1 MTPSPPY
8 LYDSDYWRRVFQI
21 NPASPG
27 NSPENLPFAPGDA
40 MAGVEN
46 ELQTAVLGD
55 STTVDLPVSIRESDF
70 FRNIR
75 KRAQSGESTG
85 KPASELDKY
94 LDDRDDNV
102 WENSWVRFPRQ
113 MLSSYAQQVLHID
126 LLSDKRCPESPQ
138 RTDVSRFVYSHR
150 RQEWVRVPVS
160 YLIKLSLADV
170 IGRCGRKIP
179 QIQSIGEK
187 LMKHFLSDNTS
198 PETYSFQP
206 VPLSLKTGMGQASAR
221 ETLKRYLLTHLLV
234 EYANQQFQ
242 LRLSGQETQIY
253 FAPHPPHRLRQLND
267 LIPDAAYRQLFMNPC
282 LSGWDK
288 GEKKHQY
295 MHLCHQVLSRSQ
307 LNAVTKLKD
316 AGIITSNLVVL
327 PNMSNISLANNG
339 THISLSSEKMGRM
352 MADPSSGF
360 GTVEEKYFGD
370 LVIKIVEHFL
380 PLFVNTYTADPY
392 RMDFWDF
399 HPEKA
404 LGFLA
409 HELDYTHLRMLWRRW
424 KKKAKLKAFGLI
436 SKWPMTPMGPL
447 KLDKALSRIFGLR
460 GDLVPDFRLI
470 DYLVCLLST
479 EQSPALNG
487 HPDNDVQLK
496 QNLANMG
503 VFDRRMALYLFY
515 RLRQYQS
522 MGFSGFE
529 GRYYSLFPR
538 FLKDMGPAVSLQQLI
553 TAFAC
558 QSIIDQKI
566 THRQIPDSPV
576 VESER
581 RQILF
586 GAAIGIPTFFVQK
599 QTANALMQS
608 ILKEVENTRPSRRYP
623 GYVRIH
629 NREYRKALIKILR
642 RDAAGLI
649 EMMQMKD
656 VLDDLES
663 RVQDPD
669 RHAASGRLIRG
680 VLDHAGARNPFKLS
694 GAEFNQ
700 AAETFYRTTLRKQH
714 LEEAMAVM
722 SEDCKNPDRPGAQ
735 DDPGKAVSQAINQK
749 PAAEFIAAVHDDV
762 VNDRIRLGELT
773 SLIHVLILQAGPLRE
788 KESSEP

>member
-1 MTPSPPY
+1 MNP
-8 LYDSDYWRRVFQI
+8 DSR
-21 NPASPG
+21 G
-27 NSPENLPFAPGDA
+27 NSLENLPFAPGDA
-40 MAGVEN
+40 AAGVEN

-55 STTVDLPVSIRESDF
+55 SSTVDLPISIRESDF
-70 FRNIR
+70 FRNLH
-75 KRAQSGESTG
+75 KRMHTGESTA

-94 LDDRDDNV
+94 LDERHEGV

-113 MLSSYAQQVLHID
+113 LLSRYAQQVLHID
-126 LLSDKRCPESPQ
+126 LLSDKCCPESQQ
-138 RTDVSRFVYSHR
+138 RSDISRFVYSHR
-150 RQEWVRVPVS
+150 QEEWLRIPVS

-170 IGRCGRKIP
+170 IGRCGRKTP
-179 QIQSIGEK
+179 QIQSIGEE

-206 VPLSLKTGMGQASAR
+206 VRLALKTGLGQASAR

-234 EYANQQFQ
+234 EYGNQQFQ
-242 LRLSGQETQIY
+242 LRLNGQETQIY
-253 FAPHPPHRLRQLND
+253 FAPHPPLRLRQLND
-267 LIPDAAYRQLFMNPC
+267 MIPDAAYRQLFMNPC
-282 LSGWDK
+282 LSGWDN
-288 GEKKHQY
+288 GEEKHQY

-307 LNAVTKLKD
+307 LNAVNKLKD
-316 AGIITSNLVVL
+316 AGIITTNLVVL

-380 PLFVNTYTADPY
+380 PLFVNTYSADPY

-424 KKKAKLKAFGLI
+424 KKKAKLKAFGYA
-436 SKWPMTPMGPL
+436 MTPMGPL
-447 KLDKALSRIFGLR
+447 KLDMALSRILGLR

-487 HPDNDVQLK
+487 LIGNDVRLK

-503 VFDRRMALYLFY
+503 VFDQRMALYLFY
-515 RLRQYQS
+515 RLRQYQT

-529 GRYYSLFPR
+529 GRYYSLFHG
-538 FLKDMGPAVSLQQLI
+538 FLKDMSPAVSLQQLI

-558 QSIIDQKI
+558 QSVIDQKI
-566 THRQIPDSPV
+566 THRHIPDTPV

-599 QTANALMQS
+599 QTSNVLMQS
-608 ILKEVENTRPSRRYP
+608 ILKEVEHTRQSRRYP
-623 GYVRIH
+623 GYIRVH
-629 NREYRKALIKILR
+629 NREYRKALVKMLR

-649 EMMQMKD
+649 EMMQMKEVISD
-656 VLDDLES
+656 LDNRIQE
-663 RVQDPD
+663 PD
-669 RHAASGRLIRG
+669 RYAASGRLTRDI
-680 VLDHAGARNPFKLS
+680 LDHVGARTPFKLS
-694 GAEFNQ
+694 GTEFNQ

-714 LEEAMAVM
+714 LEEALAVV
-722 SEDCKNPDRPGAQ
+722 SEDCKKPDPAGQVELETAALQTTRH
-735 DDPGKAVSQAINQK
+735 K
-749 PAAEFIAAVHDDV
+749 PLAEFLAGVHYGV
-762 VNDRIRLGELT
+762 LNDQIRLDDLT
-773 SLIHVLILQAGPLRE
+773 SLIHILILLARPE
-788 KESSEP
+788 KTKKETP

>member
-1 MTPSPPY
+1 MTTPSHPF
-8 LYDSDYWRRVFQI
+8 LYDTGYWRQVFQL

-27 NSPENLPFAPGDA
+27 NTLENIPFTPGDA
-40 MAGVEN
+40 AAGVEN
-46 ELQTAVLGD
+46 ELQTAVTGS
-55 STTVDLPVSIRESDF
+55 STTVDLPISIRESDF
-70 FRNIR
+70 FRNMH
-75 KRAQSGESTG
+75 KRIHSGESSG
-85 KPASELDKY
+85 KPASELEKY
-94 LDDRDDNV
+94 LDDRHADV

-113 MLSSYAQQVLHID
+113 LLNSYAQQVLNTD
-126 LLSDKRCPESPQ
+126 LLSDKQRPESQP
-138 RTDVSRFVYSHR
+138 RSDVSRFVYSHC
-150 RQEWVRVPVS
+150 QEEWLRIPVS

-170 IGRCGRKIP
+170 IGRCGKKIP
-179 QIQSIGEK
+179 QIWSIGEK
-187 LMKHFLSDNTS
+187 LMNHFLSDNTS

-206 VPLSLKTGMGQASAR
+206 VQLSLTTGMGQASAR

-234 EYANQQFQ
+234 EYGNQQFQ
-242 LRLSGQETQIY
+242 LRLNGQETQIY
-253 FAPHPPHRLRQLND
+253 FAPHPPQRLRRLND

-282 LSGWDK
+282 LSGWDQ
-288 GEKKHQY
+288 GEEKHQY

-380 PLFVNTYTADPY
+380 PLFVNTYSADPY

-424 KKKAKLKAFGLI
+424 KKKAKLKTFGYA
-436 SKWPMTPMGPL
+436 MTPMGPL
-447 KLDKALSRIFGLR
+447 KLDMALSWILGLR

-487 HPDNDVQLK
+487 QIGNDFQLK

-503 VFDRRMALYLFY
+503 VFDQRMSLYLFY
-515 RLRQYQS
+515 RLRQYQT

-529 GRYYSLFPR
+529 GRYYSLFHR
-538 FLKDMGPAVSLQQLI
+538 FSKDMGPAVSLQQLI

-566 THRQIPDSPV
+566 THRHIPDSPV

-599 QTANALMQS
+599 QTPNALMQS
-608 ILKEVENTRPSRRYP
+608 ILKEVKHTRQSRRYP
-623 GYVRIH
+623 GYIRIH
-629 NREYRKALIKILR
+629 NREYRKALVKMLR

-656 VLDDLES
+656 VLDDLEN
-663 RVQDPD
+663 RIMDPEH
-669 RHAASGRLIRG
+669 HAASGRLTRDI
-680 VLDHAGARNPFKLS
+680 LDHAGAKTPFKLS
-694 GAEFNQ
+694 GSEFNQ

-714 LEEAMAVM
+714 LEEALTVL
-722 SEDCKNPDRPGAQ
+722 SETCKNLNQADTQ
-735 DDPGKAVSQAINQK
+735 DELGKTVLQAIHQR
-749 PAAEFIAAVHDDV
+749 PVAEFLAGVHDGV
-762 VNDRIRLGELT
+762 LNDRIRLDDLT
-773 SLIHVLILQAGPLRE
+773 SLIQILILLALPEMAE
-788 KESSEP
+788 KKASPP

>member
-1 MTPSPPY
+1 MTMPSPSF
-8 LYDSDYWRRVFQI
+8 LYDAGYWRRVFQL

-27 NSPENLPFAPGDA
+27 NSLENMPFAPGDA
-40 MAGVEN
+40 AAGVEN
-46 ELQTAVLGD
+46 ELQTAVIGN
-55 STTVDLPVSIRESDF
+55 STTVDLPISIRESDF
-70 FRNIR
+70 FKNIH
-75 KRAQSGESTG
+75 KRVHTGESTG
-85 KPASELDKY
+85 KLSSELEKY
-94 LDDRDDNV
+94 LDDGPGV

-113 MLSSYAQQVLHID
+113 LLSRYAQQVLKID
-126 LLSDKRCPESPQ
+126 LLSDKRCPESGQ
-138 RTDVSRFVYSHR
+138 RTDVSRFVYSHH
-150 RQEWVRVPVS
+150 QEEWLRIPVS
-160 YLIKLSLADV
+160 YLIKLSMADV
-170 IGRCGRKIP
+170 IGRSGRKIP
-179 QIQSIGEK
+179 RIQTIGEK

-206 VPLSLKTGMGQASAR
+206 VRLCLKTGMGQASAR
-221 ETLKRYLLTHLLV
+221 ETLIRYLLTHLLV
-234 EYANQQFQ
+234 EYGNQQFQ
-242 LRLSGQETQIY
+242 LRLNGQETQIY

-267 LIPDAAYRQLFMNPC
+267 LIPDAVYRQLFMNPC
-282 LSGWDK
+282 LSGWDQ
-288 GEKKHQY
+288 GEEKHQY

-339 THISLSSEKMGRM
+339 THISLSSEKMSRM

-360 GTVEEKYFGD
+360 GPVEEKYFGD

-380 PLFVNTYTADPY
+380 PLFVNSYSADPY

-424 KKKAKLKAFGLI
+424 KKKAKLKTFGY
-436 SKWPMTPMGPL
+436 PMTPMGPL
-447 KLDKALSRIFGLR
+447 KLDKILSRIFGLQ
-460 GDLVPDFRLI
+460 GDLVTDFRLV

-487 HPDNDVQLK
+487 QEGSDVRLK

-503 VFDRRMALYLFY
+503 VFDQRMALYLFY

-529 GRYYSLFPR
+529 GRYYSLFHR
-538 FLKDMGPAVSLQQLI
+538 FLKDMGPAVGLQQLI

-566 THRQIPDSPV
+566 IHRHIPDSPV

-599 QTANALMQS
+599 QTPNVWMQR
-608 ILKEVENTRPSRRYP
+608 ILKEVEHTRQSRRYP
-623 GYVRIH
+623 GYIRIH
-629 NREYRKALIKILR
+629 NREFQKALVKILR
-642 RDAAGLI
+642 KDAAGLI
-649 EMMQMKD
+649 EMMQMKEA
-656 VLDDLES
+656 LDDLEN
-663 RVQDPD
+663 RILDPEH
-669 RHAASGRLIRG
+669 HAASGRLTRDI
-680 VLDHAGARNPFKLS
+680 LDHAGAKTPFKLS
-694 GAEFNQ
+694 GSEFNQ

-714 LEEAMAVM
+714 LEEALTVL
-722 SEDCKNPDRPGAQ
+722 SETCKHLDHADTHGEL
-735 DDPGKAVSQAINQK
+735 GKAVSQAIHQR
-749 PAAEFIAAVHDDV
+749 PVAEFLAGVRDDV
-762 VNDRIRLGELT
+762 LNDQIRIDELT
-773 SLIHVLILQAGPLRE
+773 SLIQVLILLAGPEMIE
-788 KESSEP
+788 KESSLT

>member
-1 MTPSPPY
+1 MTPSPPF
-8 LYDSDYWRRVFQI
+8 LYDTGYWRRVFQM

-27 NSPENLPFAPGDA
+27 NFLENMPFAPGDA
-40 MAGVEN
+40 AAGVEN

-55 STTVDLPVSIRESDF
+55 SATVDLPISIRESDF
-70 FRNIR
+70 FRNIH
-75 KRAQSGESTG
+75 KRVHSGESTG
-85 KPASELDKY
+85 KPASELEKY
-94 LDDRDDNV
+94 LDDGHDGV

-113 MLSSYAQQVLHID
+113 LLSRYAQQVLHMD
-126 LLSDKRCPESPQ
+126 LLSDKRCPESDQ

-150 RQEWVRVPVS
+150 QEEWIRVPVS

-170 IGRCGRKIP
+170 IGRCGRKTP

-206 VPLSLKTGMGQASAR
+206 VRLSLKTGMGQASAR

-234 EYANQQFQ
+234 EYGNQQFQ
-242 LRLSGQETQIY
+242 LRLNGQETQIY

-288 GEKKHQY
+288 GEEKHQY

-307 LNAVTKLKD
+307 MNAVTKLKD

-360 GTVEEKYFGD
+360 GPVEEKYFGD

-380 PLFVNTYTADPY
+380 PLFVNTYSADPY
-392 RMDFWDF
+392 RIDFWDF

-424 KKKAKLKAFGLI
+424 KKKAKLKTFGYA
-436 SKWPMTPMGPL
+436 MTPMGPL
-447 KLDKALSRIFGLR
+447 KLDKVLSRIFGLQ

-479 EQSPALNG
+479 EQSPALDG
-487 HPDNDVQLK
+487 QIGNDVRLK

-503 VFDRRMALYLFY
+503 VFDPHMAVYLFY

-529 GRYYSLFPR
+529 GRYYSLFHR
-538 FLKDMGPAVSLQQLI
+538 FIKDMGPAVSLQQLI

-566 THRQIPDSPV
+566 THRHIPDSPV

-599 QTANALMQS
+599 NTPNVLMQS
-608 ILKEVENTRPSRRYP
+608 IIKEVEDSRQSRRYP
-623 GYVRIH
+623 GYIRIH
-629 NREYRKALIKILR
+629 NREYRKALVKILR

-649 EMMQMKD
+649 EMMQMKEGIN
-656 VLDDLES
+656 DLEN
-663 RVQDPD
+663 RIQEPD
-669 RHAASGRLIRG
+669 HHAAAGRLTRDI
-680 VLDHAGARNPFKLS
+680 LDHAGARTPFKLS
-694 GAEFNQ
+694 GKEFNQ

-714 LEEAMAVM
+714 LEEALSAL
-722 SEDCKNPDRPGAQ
+722 SEDCKNLDGTGAQ
-735 DDPGKAVSQAINQK
+735 GGLGKAVSQAIHQR
-749 PAAEFIAAVHDDV
+749 PAAEFIAVVHDDV
-762 VNDRIRLGELT
+762 LNDRIRLDDLT
-773 SLIHVLILQAGPLRE
+773 SLIHVLILQARPDMRE
-788 KESSEP
+788 KESSQP

>member
-1 MTPSPPY
+1 M
-8 LYDSDYWRRVFQI
+8 

-27 NSPENLPFAPGDA
+27 NSLENMPFAPGDA
-40 MAGVEN
+40 AAGVEN
-46 ELQTAVLGD
+46 ELQTAVIGN
-55 STTVDLPVSIRESDF
+55 SATVDLPISIRESDF
-70 FRNIR
+70 FKNIR
-75 KRAQSGESTG
+75 KRVHSGESTG
-85 KPASELDKY
+85 KPASELEKY
-94 LDDRDDNV
+94 LDDGHDGV
-102 WENSWVRFPRQ
+102 WENSWVRFPRPL
-113 MLSSYAQQVLHID
+113 LSRYAQQVLDTD
-126 LLSDKRCPESPQ
+126 LLSDKRCPQSRQ

-150 RQEWVRVPVS
+150 QEEWLRIPVS

-170 IGRCGRKIP
+170 IGRCGRKTPRIL
-179 QIQSIGEK
+179 SIGEK

-206 VPLSLKTGMGQASAR
+206 VQLSLKTGMGQESAR

-234 EYANQQFQ
+234 EYGNQQFQ
-242 LRLSGQETQIY
+242 LRLNGQETQIY

-267 LIPDAAYRQLFMNPC
+267 MIPDAVYRQLFMNPC
-282 LSGWDK
+282 LSGWDQ
-288 GEKKHQY
+288 GEEKHQY

-316 AGIITSNLVVL
+316 AGIITSNLVVM

-360 GTVEEKYFGD
+360 GAVEEKYFGD

-380 PLFVNTYTADPY
+380 PLFVNTYSADPY

-424 KKKAKLKAFGLI
+424 KKKAKLKAFGYPL
-436 SKWPMTPMGPL
+436 TPMGPM
-447 KLDKALSRIFGLR
+447 KLDQAISRILGLK

-487 HPDNDVQLK
+487 QEGNDIRLR

-503 VFDRRMALYLFY
+503 VFDQRMALYLFY

-529 GRYYSLFPR
+529 GRYYSLFHR
-538 FLKDMGPAVSLQQLI
+538 FMKDMGPAVSLQQLI

-566 THRQIPDSPV
+566 THRHIPDSPV

-599 QTANALMQS
+599 HTPNVLMQS
-608 ILKEVENTRPSRRYP
+608 ILKEVENTRQSRRYP
-623 GYVRIH
+623 GYIRIH
-629 NREYRKALIKILR
+629 NREYRKALVKILR

-649 EMMQMKD
+649 EMMQMEEAI
-656 VLDDLES
+656 DDLEN
-663 RVQDPD
+663 RIMDPD
-669 RHAASGRLIRG
+669 HHAASGRLTQG
-680 VLDHAGARNPFKLS
+680 VLDHAGARTPFQLN

-714 LEEAMAVM
+714 LEEALAAL
-722 SEDCKNPDRPGAQ
+722 SEACKKLDQPDH
-735 DDPGKAVSQAINQK
+735 DELKTAVSQAIHQK
-749 PAAEFIAAVHDDV
+749 SAAEFLAGVHDDV
-762 VNDRIRLGELT
+762 LSDRIRLGDLT
-773 SLIHVLILQAGPLRE
+773 SLIHILILLARPEMTE
-788 KESSEP
+788 KESSLP

>member
-1 MTPSPPY
+1 MTPSPPF
-8 LYDSDYWRRVFQI
+8 LYDTGYWRRVFQM
-21 NPASPG
+21 NPASAG
-27 NSPENLPFAPGDA
+27 NSLENMPFAPGDA
-40 MAGVEN
+40 AAGVEN
-46 ELQTAVLGD
+46 ELQTAVLGN
-55 STTVDLPVSIRESDF
+55 SAAVDLPISIRKTDF
-70 FRNIR
+70 FRNIH
-75 KRAQSGESTG
+75 KRVHSGESTG
-85 KPASELDKY
+85 KPASELEKY
-94 LDDRDDNV
+94 LDDGHDGV
-102 WENSWVRFPRQ
+102 WENSWVRFPLQ
-113 MLSSYAQQVLHID
+113 LLSPYAQQALHID
-126 LLSDKRCPESPQ
+126 LLSDKGCPESPQ

-150 RQEWVRVPVS
+150 QEEWIRVPVS

-206 VPLSLKTGMGQASAR
+206 VRLSLKTGMGQASAR
-221 ETLKRYLLTHLLV
+221 ETLKRFLLTHLLV
-234 EYANQQFQ
+234 EYGSQQFQ
-242 LRLSGQETQIY
+242 LRLNGQETKIY

-288 GEKKHQY
+288 GEEKHQY

-307 LNAVTKLKD
+307 MNAVTKLKD

-360 GTVEEKYFGD
+360 GPVEEKYFGD

-380 PLFVNTYTADPY
+380 PLFVNTYSADPY
-392 RMDFWDF
+392 RIDFWDF

-424 KKKAKLKAFGLI
+424 KKKAKLKTFGYA
-436 SKWPMTPMGPL
+436 MTPMGPL
-447 KLDKALSRIFGLR
+447 KLDKVLSRIFGLQ

-487 HPDNDVQLK
+487 QIGNDVRLK
-496 QNLANMG
+496 QSLANMG
-503 VFDRRMALYLFY
+503 VFDQHMALYLFY

-529 GRYYSLFPR
+529 GRYYSLFHR
-538 FLKDMGPAVSLQQLI
+538 FLNDMGPAVSLQQLI

-566 THRQIPDSPV
+566 AHRHIPDSPV

-599 QTANALMQS
+599 NTPNVLMQS
-608 ILKEVENTRPSRRYP
+608 ILIEVEHTRQSRRYP
-623 GYVRIH
+623 GYIRVH
-629 NREYRKALIKILR
+629 NREYRKALVKILR

-649 EMMQMKD
+649 EMMHMKEVIND
-656 VLDDLES
+656 LDNRIQE
-663 RVQDPD
+663 PD
-669 RHAASGRLIRG
+669 RHAASGRLTRG
-680 VLDHAGARNPFKLS
+680 ILDHAGARTPFKLS
-694 GAEFNQ
+694 GTEFNQ

-714 LEEAMAVM
+714 LEEALAVV
-722 SEDCKNPDRPGAQ
+722 SEDCKKPDPAGQVELEVA
-735 DDPGKAVSQAINQK
+735 ALQATRQK
-749 PAAEFIAAVHDDV
+749 PLAEFLDGVHDGV
-762 VNDRIRLGELT
+762 LNDQIRLDDLT
-773 SLIHVLILQAGPLRE
+773 SLILILILLARPE
-788 KESSEP
+788 KTKKETP

>member
-1 MTPSPPY
+1 MTPSPPF
-8 LYDSDYWRRVFQI
+8 LYDTGYWRRVFQM

-27 NSPENLPFAPGDA
+27 NSLENMPFAPGDA
-40 MAGVEN
+40 AAGVEN

-55 STTVDLPVSIRESDF
+55 STTVDLPISIRESDF

-75 KRAQSGESTG
+75 KRVHSGESTG
-85 KPASELDKY
+85 KPASELDNY
-94 LDDRDDNV
+94 LDDGHDGV

-113 MLSSYAQQVLHID
+113 MLSRYAQQVLHID
-126 LLSDKRCPESPQ
+126 LLSDKRCPECDQ

-150 RQEWVRVPVS
+150 QEEWIRVPVS

-179 QIQSIGEK
+179 RIQSIGEK

-206 VPLSLKTGMGQASAR
+206 VRLSLKTGMGQASAR

-234 EYANQQFQ
+234 EYGNQQFQ
-242 LRLSGQETQIY
+242 LRLNGQETQIY

-288 GEKKHQY
+288 GEEKHQY

-360 GTVEEKYFGD
+360 GQVEEKYFGD
-370 LVIKIVEHFL
+370 LVIKVVEHFL
-380 PLFVNTYTADPY
+380 PLFVNTYSADPY

-424 KKKAKLKAFGLI
+424 KKKAKLKTFGYA
-436 SKWPMTPMGPL
+436 MTPMGPL
-447 KLDKALSRIFGLR
+447 KLDKVLSRILGLR

-487 HPDNDVQLK
+487 HIGNDVRLK

-503 VFDRRMALYLFY
+503 VFDQRMALYLFY

-529 GRYYSLFPR
+529 GRYYSLFHR
-538 FLKDMGPAVSLQQLI
+538 FLKDMGPAVNLQQLI

-558 QSIIDQKI
+558 QSIIDQNI
-566 THRQIPDSPV
+566 THRHIPDSPV

-599 QTANALMQS
+599 NTPNVLMQS
-608 ILKEVENTRPSRRYP
+608 ILKEVEHTRQSRRYP
-623 GYVRIH
+623 GYIRIH
-629 NREYRKALIKILR
+629 NREYRKALVKMLR

-656 VLDDLES
+656 VLNDLEN
-663 RVQDPD
+663 RIQEPD
-669 RHAASGRLIRG
+669 RHAASGRLTRDI
-680 VLDHAGARNPFKLS
+680 LDHAGARTPFKLS
-694 GAEFNQ
+694 GTGFNQ
-700 AAETFYRTTLRKQH
+700 AAETFYRTTLRKRH
-714 LEEAMAVM
+714 LEEALAVV
-722 SEDCKNPDRPGAQ
+722 SEDCKTLDQADSPGEL
-735 DDPGKAVSQAINQK
+735 GKAVSQAIHQR

-762 VNDRIRLGELT
+762 LNDRIRLDDLT
-773 SLIHVLILQAGPLRE
+773 SLIHLLILQARPEIRE
-788 KESSEP
+788 KESSLP